1 MTLKN
6 PEDNRHQ
13 LPGSGDQQAAVKG
26 WILGVTTG
34 TTVPDHRRT
43 NSSLDCTFT
52 LRYFCACKTGIQLI
66 LWHQNFKDHTS
77 NKTLKITLVTLI
89 ACLSSWWMV
98 LEPNFSSNV
107 QNLICYN
114 SVSSYWFW
122 FLEGTLCKARMTVI
136 TICHWLWTNR
146 LKKIMSRVVTFMNQ
160 IWEKKSK
167 GSIQAA
173 KG

>member
-1 MTLKN
+1 MLFATQSLCDGMPRLFMQSVEMTLKN

-66 LWHQNFKDHTS
+66 L
-77 NKTLKITLVTLI
+77 
-89 ACLSSWWMV
+89 
-98 LEPNFSSNV
+98 
-107 QNLICYN
+107 
-114 SVSSYWFW
+114 
-122 FLEGTLCKARMTVI
+122 
-136 TICHWLWTNR
+136 
-146 LKKIMSRVVTFMNQ
+146 
-160 IWEKKSK
+160 
-167 GSIQAA
+167 
-173 KG
+173 